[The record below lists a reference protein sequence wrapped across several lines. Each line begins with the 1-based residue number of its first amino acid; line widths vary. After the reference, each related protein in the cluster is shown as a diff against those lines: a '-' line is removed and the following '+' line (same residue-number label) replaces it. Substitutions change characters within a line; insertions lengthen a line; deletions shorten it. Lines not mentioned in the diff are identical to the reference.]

1 MPKLKFILRDL
12 NRNRGQAMMFL
23 LCVALAF
30 VTLVAVNGFSESI
43 DTALSKDAQ
52 ALQAAD
58 IIVRSR
64 QELSFELVRKIARME
79 NEGLLESARTYE
91 FYSVARFA
99 AGERSL
105 LSNIKAVSQGYPFY
119 GRCELA
125 SGRSLAE
132 VLRPGR
138 IVVAPV
144 LLERLELQ
152 VGDRLT
158 IGHATLTIADVVLT
172 EPDRPVDALALGPR
186 IFVAA
191 DDLGRI
197 DLIGKGSRVSYAVLI
212 KVADP
217 ARLNPLADAL
227 SVVADPV
234 QERVDTY
241 RTAPSGVKRFFDNFI
256 FFLNLIGIFTLLLA
270 GIGIYTTLSAY
281 LKEKENTIAIM
292 KAVGASGRFILI
304 HFILGLLLISL
315 TGTGL
320 GLALG
325 LLAQKIIP
333 ALLSGLIP
341 PQIELSFSGTGML
354 EGVLVGIVGVV
365 LFAFPPLYRLRGIK
379 PADIFRKDDRRP
391 AARLPSFL
399 SLLTICAVFSGL
411 VLWQLQVVSSSVT
424 FVVSVVGFIGI
435 TAALA
440 HASLSILRRL
450 TVKSLIVR
458 QAVKGLFRPR
468 SATRAI
474 IITLSV
480 SLAVVFTIYGVET
493 NLDRQ
498 FVQTYPPD
506 APNLFFLDIQ
516 PDQQSDFDRT
526 LGINTRYFPIVRA
539 RIVSVNGQL

>member
-212 KVADP
+212 KVADL

-365 LFAFPPLYRLRGIK
+365 LFAFPP
-379 PADIFRKDDRRP
+379 
-391 AARLPSFL
+391 
-399 SLLTICAVFSGL
+399 
-411 VLWQLQVVSSSVT
+411 
-424 FVVSVVGFIGI
+424 
-435 TAALA
+435 
-440 HASLSILRRL
+440 
-450 TVKSLIVR
+450 
-458 QAVKGLFRPR
+458 
-468 SATRAI
+468 
-474 IITLSV
+474 
-480 SLAVVFTIYGVET
+480 
-493 NLDRQ
+493 
-498 FVQTYPPD
+498 
-506 APNLFFLDIQ
+506 
-516 PDQQSDFDRT
+516 
-526 LGINTRYFPIVRA
+526 
-539 RIVSVNGQL
+539 